1 MSSDAAWQELHFT
14 ARKDQ
19 VEALEEWLFERGAL
33 SVTLEDQADQPLLE
47 PGPGETPLWD
57 AVRVTA
63 LFGGEQDLTPT
74 LKAVP
79 ADLVTGM
86 PSAPEPVAD
95 REWTRVWEDQFHPL
109 QMGERL
115 WICPSWTPP
124 PDPDAINI
132 LLDPGLAFGT
142 GTHPTTAMCLRA
154 LDAGI
159 RPGMRVVDYGCG
171 SGILGIAA
179 AKLGAIA
186 VLAVDNDPQA
196 MTASR
201 ANAARNQVPD
211 TCLSTVLPDDVVIET
226 WARSAQWVVANILAG
241 PLVSLAPALTALM
254 APGGQL
260 LLAGLLADQAEEVIE
275 AYAPAVELKVSDQH
289 EEWVLLAGAR
299 RARWVSPEPVTP

>member
-57 AVRVTA
+57 AVRVVA
-63 LFGGEQDLTPT
+63 LFSGEQDLTPT
-74 LKAVP
+74 LNAVP
-79 ADLVTGM
+79 VDLATGV
-86 PSAPEPVAD
+86 PSASEPVAD

-124 PDPDAINI
+124 PDPDAVNI
-132 LLDPGLAFGT
+132 MLDPGLAFGT

-159 RPGMRVVDYGCG
+159 DPGMRVVDYGCG

-179 AKLGAIA
+179 ARLGAIA

-196 MTASR
+196 ITATR
-201 ANAARNQVPD
+201 DNAARNQVPD
-211 TCLSTVLPDDVVIET
+211 TCLSTVLTGDVVIDA
-226 WARSAQWVVANILAG
+226 WAESAEWVVANILAG
-241 PLVSLAPALTALM
+241 PLVSLAPQLTALM
-254 APGGQL
+254 APGGRL
-260 LLAGLLADQAEEVIE
+260 LLAGLLADQANEVIE
-275 AYAPAVELKVSDQH
+275 AYAPTVGLKVVDQQDD
-289 EEWVLLAGAR
+289 WVLLAGTR
-299 RARWVSPEPVTP
+299 Y